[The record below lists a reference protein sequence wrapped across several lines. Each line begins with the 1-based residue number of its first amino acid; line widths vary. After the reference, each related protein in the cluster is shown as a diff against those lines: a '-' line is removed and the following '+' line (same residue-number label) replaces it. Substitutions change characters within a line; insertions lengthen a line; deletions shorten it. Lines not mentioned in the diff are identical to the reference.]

1 MRSKIKN
8 NTKMIYEPEDD
19 VLNIWL
25 SKKPIDYAE
34 QTGDIIVHFTKNNE
48 AVYIEVLDASK
59 LLKDFG
65 KTLPKNLKQSWL
77 NSSTASVAHRIK

>member
-1 MRSKIKN
+1 MKSRIKSN
-8 NTKMIYEPEDD
+8 PRMIYEPEDD

-25 SKKPIDYAE
+25 SRKPIDYAE
-34 QTGDIIVHFTKNNE
+34 QTGDVIVHFTKKSE

-59 LLKDFG
+59 LLRDFG

-77 NSSTASVAHRIK
+77 DTSTASVAHRIK

>member
-1 MRSKIKN
+1 MKN
-8 NTKMIYEPEDD
+8 DPKMIYEPEDD

-25 SKKPIDYAE
+25 SQKPIDYAE
-34 QTGDIIVHFTKNNE
+34 QSGDVIVHFTKKSE

-65 KTLPKNLKQSWL
+65 KTLPRNLKQDWL
-77 NSSTASVAHRIK
+77 NTSTASIAHRIK

>member
-1 MRSKIKN
+1 
-8 NTKMIYEPEDD
+8 MIYEPEDD

-25 SKKPIDYAE
+25 SRKPIDYAE
-34 QTGDIIVHFTKNNE
+34 QTGDVIVHFTKKSE

-59 LLKDFG
+59 LLRDFG

-77 NSSTASVAHRIK
+77 DTPTASVAHRIR

>member
-1 MRSKIKN
+1 MRSKAKN
-8 NTKMIYEPEDD
+8 NSKMIYEPEDD

-34 QTGDIIVHFTKNNE
+34 QTGDVIVHFTKNNE
-48 AVYIEVLDASK
+48 AVYIEVLEASK
-59 LLKDFG
+59 LLKDLS

-77 NSSTASVAHRIK
+77 NTSTASVAHRIK